1 MMGMALTEK
10 NTTTRTE
17 PESQAETVLADL
29 AETLRWDEA
38 PKALRA
44 VLPLAR
50 LLRRV
55 SALRLRQSASPSAG
69 GAASAPLA
77 PPAPRRPLGRRV
89 ALRLYALT
97 RPVALPL
104 IVRLHALSGRV
115 LQREAY
121 RPQSPAQPVPTV
133 VRGGGMDAALARS
146 IEAALLT
153 LAMQPRR

>member
-69 GAASAPLA
+69 GGCFRAAGTAGAAPAAGAAGGSAPLCA
-77 PPAPRRPLGRRV
+77 DPPGRPAVDRAAARAVGAGV
-89 ALRLYALT
+89 AARGLPAT
-97 RPVALPL
+97 VA
-104 IVRLHALSGRV
+104 RAARAHGGAR
-115 LQREAY
+115 
-121 RPQSPAQPVPTV
+121 
-133 VRGGGMDAALARS
+133 GGMDAALARS

>member
-1 MMGMALTEK
+1 M
-10 NTTTRTE
+10 TTQAA
-17 PESQAETVLADL
+17 PANQAETVLADL

-50 LLRRV
+50 LLRRF
-55 SALRLRQSASPSAG
+55 SALRSRPPAGCPSA
-69 GAASAPLA
+69 PPQ
-77 PPAPRRPLGRRV
+77 PPAPRRPLGRRI
-89 ALRLYALT
+89 ALRVYALT
-97 RPVALPL
+97 RPMALPL

-121 RPQSPAQPVPTV
+121 RPQSSAPPVPTV